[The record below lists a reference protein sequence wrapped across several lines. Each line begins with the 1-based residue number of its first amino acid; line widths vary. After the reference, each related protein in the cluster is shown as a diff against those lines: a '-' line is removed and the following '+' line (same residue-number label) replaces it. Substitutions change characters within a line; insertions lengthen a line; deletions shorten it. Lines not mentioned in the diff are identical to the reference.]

1 MEGGEGNLQH
11 RTAAAFC
18 LKWSIGSVIPA
29 HTAQVLILWTGWRKG
44 EMAVKGWMPS
54 GNKEP

>member
-29 HTAQVLILWTGWRKG
+29 HTVQVLILWMGWWKG
-44 EMAVKGWMPS
+44 EMQVKGMMPL